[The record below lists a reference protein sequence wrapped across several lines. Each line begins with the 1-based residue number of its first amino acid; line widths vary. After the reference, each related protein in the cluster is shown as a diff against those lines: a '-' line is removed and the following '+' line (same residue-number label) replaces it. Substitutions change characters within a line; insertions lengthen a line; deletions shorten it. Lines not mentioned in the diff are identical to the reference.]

1 MILDQIKEIISEQFN
16 LDVEDLNED
25 TSFEDDLNADS
36 IDLAHLVMSLEDE
49 YGVEVEDEDIEDI
62 KTIGNA
68 ADYIEDN
75 LE

>member
-1 MILDQIKEIISEQFN
+1 MILDQIKEIISMQFN
-16 LDVEDLNED
+16 IDIEDLGEE

-49 YGVEVEDEDIEDI
+49 YGVEVEDEDIEGI
-62 KTIGNA
+62 KTIGDA
-68 ADYIEDN
+68 VEYIEDN